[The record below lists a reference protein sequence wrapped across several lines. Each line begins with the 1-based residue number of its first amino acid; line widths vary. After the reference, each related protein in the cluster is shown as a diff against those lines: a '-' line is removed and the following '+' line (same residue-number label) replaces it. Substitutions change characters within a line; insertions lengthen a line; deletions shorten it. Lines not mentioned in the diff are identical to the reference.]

1 MVYTLIRQGR
11 LVLIGGGWSMADEA
25 TTNYHAIIDSHTF
38 SLRKI
43 NATFWECGRPLVA
56 WQADVMGHSR
66 EFASLAAQMGYDA
79 LFINPISFD
88 DELQRMQRW
97 ALEMLWRGSD
107 DLGPK
112 SDIFTHKLFDG
123 YWSPPGF
130 CFSSLCQ
137 DPLIVTSDL
146 AFNNVE
152 ERAQTFVDVIYNR
165 QAPNYNTSHVMV
177 MMGHVNGYFDAPMWF
192 ANIDALINA
201 VNARSTTGKQKM
213 YVFYS
218 TPACYAKAVHES
230 NITLETKQDDFFPM
244 AYDKT
249 SYLTGF
255 YTSCPS
261 IKYMARIAMVYLQ
274 MCKQMK
280 VLAEIGPE
288 YNKLFEELNWIVGA
302 FQDHSIITGA
312 MRDHVKS
319 YYIEKHYT
327 AVQRSTILL
336 REAWNKLRKCPT
348 ETKYYRCSLNIS
360 QCHFLIG
367 DSFFVQIYNPLG
379 WAGDDAGAGADV
391 VFPVRVPSPRPQG

>member
-1 MVYTLIRQGR
+1 MWRLLVLILSASCVLCLTVTPDMLVPMKEYNEACGYDACSIPLSEDGINVHIVPYTHYELGFERTFDEHYTGNDPEWAHSNVNMKQTLDSVITELWMKANRRFALANIPYLFHWWSQRDDTVRQMVYTLIRQGR

-230 NITLETKQDDFFPM
+230 K
-244 AYDKT
+244 
-249 SYLTGF
+249 
-255 YTSCPS
+255 
-261 IKYMARIAMVYLQ
+261 
-274 MCKQMK
+274 
-280 VLAEIGPE
+280 
-288 YNKLFEELNWIVGA
+288 
-302 FQDHSIITGA
+302 
-312 MRDHVKS
+312 
-319 YYIEKHYT
+319 
-327 AVQRSTILL
+327 
-336 REAWNKLRKCPT
+336 
-348 ETKYYRCSLNIS
+348 
-360 QCHFLIG
+360 
-367 DSFFVQIYNPLG
+367 
-379 WAGDDAGAGADV
+379 
-391 VFPVRVPSPRPQG
+391 